1 MEQRSNVCSPRMGEL
16 KLTMGGEY
24 VPNHVILLMEQFQV
38 LGLSYILL
46 KKSIKEYW
54 FDTLYVVNFSFHWFY
69 YYKVNQSTN
78 LKSPKKFEKKIM
90 NKHDCIISGK
100 PKVKEAQILDQDY
113 CDNNLNM
120 LRGKLRDPY
129 TVNPKVTKI

>member
-1 MEQRSNVCSPRMGEL
+1 
-16 KLTMGGEY
+16 
-24 VPNHVILLMEQFQV
+24 
-38 LGLSYILL
+38 
-46 KKSIKEYW
+46 
-54 FDTLYVVNFSFHWFY
+54 
-69 YYKVNQSTN
+69 
-78 LKSPKKFEKKIM
+78 M
-90 NKHDCIISGK
+90 NNNDCIILGK